1 MLKKLSVFVLAAL
14 LAASMAA
21 CSGNGTSSQAASSQ
35 TAQSNAASAASTAS
49 AAQSGNSSAASS
61 VTTTIN
67 TSSQG
72 KLETADIFTERDLTQ
87 TADLSNAKSYTLS
100 DGKTITINAEGV
112 YVITGT
118 ASNASIVIDA
128 ADTDK
133 VQLVLDNAG
142 ITNSNAPAIY
152 VKSADKVFVTTAEGT
167 TNTLSVTGAFSADGE
182 TNTDAVIFS
191 KDDLVLN
198 GLGTLNIQSSD
209 NGVSCKDDLK
219 VTGGTINIECT
230 SDGLEAND
238 SISIADGS
246 ITINTGKDGIHS
258 ENDEDNS
265 QGSIYICGG
274 TITVNAGSDA
284 IQGTTVVQ
292 IDGGTL
298 DLSGGE
304 GIEGTYVQINS
315 GTISI
320 NASDDGINGS
330 AKSSTYSTTVE
341 ITGGDITINMG
352 QGDTD
357 GIDSNGD
364 LYIKGGTISVNG
376 QSACDYDGK
385 AEKTG
390 GTLIVNGVET
400 DSIPNQMMGGGRGG
414 MGGGMQPGGNMP
426 GGNFGF

>member
-1 MLKKLSVFVLAAL
+1 MLKKLSVFALAAL

-21 CSGNGTSSQAASSQ
+21 CSGNNNSGSSSANSSQ
-35 TAQSNAASAASTAS
+35 TAQTEAASTAS
-49 AAQSGNSSAASS
+49 ADQSGNTSTASS
-61 VTTTIN
+61 VKTTVN
-67 TSSQG
+67 TSSNG
-72 KLETADIFTERDLTQ
+72 KLDTADLFTERDLTQ
-87 TADLSNAKSYTLS
+87 NADLTGAKSYTLS

-118 ASNASIVIDA
+118 ASNASIVIEA

-133 VQLVLDNAG
+133 VQLVLDNAN
-142 ITNSNAPAIY
+142 ITNSDSPAIY

-167 TNTLSVTGAFSADGE
+167 TNTLTVTGTFSADSE

-198 GLGTLNIQSSD
+198 GLGTLNIKSSD
-209 NGVSCKDDLK
+209 NAISCKDDLK

-238 SISIADGS
+238 SVSIADGN
-246 ITINTGKDGIHS
+246 ITITTGKDGIHS
-258 ENDEDNS
+258 ENDEDAS
-265 QGSIYICGG
+265 QGSVYICGG
-274 TITVNAGSDA
+274 TITVNADSDA

-292 IDGGTL
+292 IDDGNLT
-298 DLSGGE
+298 LSGSE
-304 GIEGTYVQINS
+304 GIEATYVQING
-315 GTISI
+315 GTINIS
-320 NASDDGINGS
+320 ASDDGINGS
-330 AKSSTYSTTVE
+330 NKSNAYSTTVE
-341 ITGGDITINMG
+341 INGGDITIVMG

-364 LYIKGGTISVNG
+364 LYIHGGTVDITG
-376 QSACDYDGK
+376 QSTCDYDGK

-390 GTLIVNGVET
+390 GTLIINGTET
-400 DSIPNQMMGGGRGG
+400 DTIPNQMMGGGPGG
-414 MGGGMQPGGNMP
+414 MGGGMQPGGDRP

>member
-21 CSGNGTSSQAASSQ
+21 CSGNGGNSSAASSQ
-35 TAQSNAASAASTAS
+35 SAQNSAASTAS
-49 AAQSGNSSAASS
+49 AAQSGNSSSASS

-67 TSSQG
+67 TSSGG
-72 KLETADIFTERDLTQ
+72 KLDTADLFTDRDLTQ
-87 TADLSNAKSYTLS
+87 TADLTDAKSYTLS

-112 YVITGT
+112 YVISGT
-118 ASNASIVIDA
+118 ASNASIVVDA

-133 VQLVLDNAG
+133 VQLVLDNAN
-142 ITNSNAPAIY
+142 ITNSSTPAIY
-152 VKSADKVFVTTAEGT
+152 VKSADKVFVTTAEGS
-167 TNTLSVTGAFSADGE
+167 TNTLSVTGTFSADGE

-198 GLGTLNIQSSD
+198 GLGTLNIQSTN
-209 NGVSCKDDLK
+209 NGISCKDDLK
-219 VTGGTINIECT
+219 VTGGTINIECS

-238 SISIADGS
+238 SISIADGN
-246 ITINTGKDGIHS
+246 ITINTAKDGIHS

-265 QGSIYICGG
+265 QGSVYICGG

-292 IDGGTL
+292 IDNGSLT
-298 DLSGGE
+298 LSGGE
-304 GIEGTYVQINS
+304 CIEATYVQING
-315 GTISI
+315 GTINIS
-320 NASDDGINGS
+320 ASDDGINGS
-330 AKSSTYSTTVE
+330 GKSSAYSTTVE
-341 ITGGDITINMG
+341 ITGGDITIVMG

-364 LYIKGGTISVNG
+364 IYIRGGNINITG

-400 DSIPNQMMGGGRGG
+400 DTIPNQMMGGGG
-414 MGGGMQPGGNMP
+414 MGSGRGGMQPGGNMP